1 MALDLVSMMQNVQ
14 NPVNSVLKGYQ
25 FGQQMAQNRAQS
37 ELIKAKNA
45 QIEQAKERQ
54 TQMFNDVSSL
64 FSEDRGSPVTAD
76 DYSKLITKYP
86 EFAEQFEKGYNVMSE
101 GQKEQAKKDAITIMT
116 AAELGDTDAI
126 MSLLD
131 ERIEEFDKAGD
142 TKNKVVAQSMRDM
155 LKIPMANYDPNNIA
169 KVVSAMQLQSMLG
182 DKDFADVWDKVQAR
196 TAKMKEVPEGFELIQ
211 PEEAR
216 TAGLTDGVYQRNTKT
231 GKISKAGDTL
241 REDKINFRTLSPAEV
256 KQKELPDGAYQI
268 DEEGRIYPIGQ
279 TQTKISVN
287 MGGEGYKVGSG
298 VPAGYALK
306 EIEGE
311 PVLVALKGGP
321 VALKTEEDKK
331 KDILQA
337 EQKGTAANVV
347 KDDIK
352 RLTNL
357 VERQKWY
364 NPVTGILG
372 KALEG
377 LPATAR
383 TDAAALQTTIS
394 ANIGFDRLQQMRDA
408 SKTGGAL
415 GAISEREMTQL
426 SSVLGSLD
434 LNQSDKQLL
443 DNLKRLDGLYTDII
457 NKANAYPNAGDFG
470 FGNGKATLVNMPGHP
485 DSTANMPQNMKDRYM
500 K

>member
-1 MALDLVSMMQNVQ
+1 MAIDYSQYIQNVKDPLQ
-14 NPVNSVLKGYQ
+14 SVLQGYQ
-25 FGQQMAQNRAQS
+25 AGTAITQQRQQS
-37 ELIKAKNA
+37 ELLKAKKA
-45 QIEQAKERQ
+45 QIDAAKARQEALQADITKI
-54 TQMFNDVSSL
+54 
-64 FSEDRGSPVTAD
+64 GSKGDITAQ
-76 DYSKLITKYP
+76 DYSKLMLDYP
-86 EFAEQFEKGYNVMSE
+86 ELSEEFERSFKTLSE
-101 GQKEQAKKDAITIMT
+101 GQQEQQKQDAITIMT

-126 MSLLD
+126 MNLLD
-131 ERIEEFDKAGD
+131 ERIEGYKQSGD
-142 TKNKVVAQSMRDM
+142 NENMIVAQSMRNM
-155 LKIPMANYDPNNIA
+155 LKIPMADYDPNNIA
-169 KVVSAMQLQSMLG
+169 KVTSALQLNAMLG

-196 TAKMKEVPEGFELIQ
+196 TAAMKEVPEGFELL
-211 PEEAR
+211 PPDEAR
-216 TAGLTDGVYQRNTKT
+216 KSGLTDGVYQRSTKT
-231 GKISKAGDTL
+231 GKISKAGDTKEEKSGDPL
-241 REDKINFRTLSPAEV
+241 FRVLETKEI
-256 KQKELPDGAYQI
+256 KQKGLPDGAYQI

-279 TQTKISVN
+279 AQTKISVS

-306 EIEGE
+306 EINGE

-321 VALKTEEDKK
+321 VAMKTEEDKK
-331 KDILQA
+331 KDLLQA
-337 EQKGTAANVV
+337 EQTGTAANVV

-357 VERQKWY
+357 IERQKWY

-372 KALEG
+372 KAFEG

-383 TDAAALQTTIS
+383 TDASALQTTIS

-434 LNQSDKQLL
+434 LNQSDEQLL
-443 DNLKRLDGLYTDII
+443 DNLERLDRLYTDII
-457 NKANAYPNAGDFG
+457 KKANVYPNAGEFG
-470 FGNGKATLVNMPGHP
+470 FGNGKATLVNMPSHP
-485 DSTANMPQNMKDRYM
+485 DSSGAMPQNIKDRYM